1 MIFTEF
7 VENKVTADSSDRT
20 QKSACASFLKSSVT
34 EVAEESLR
42 GWIVDMII
50 AGLRPAT
57 RTKYVSI
64 IATLYKEWGG
74 GRCDAEL
81 FDSVKELTAIDVED
95 LLKRGNANLNQVKCL
110 LRVDG
115 KSVDFEIINIFLYLL
130 FDVNASLK
138 DVINLKRG
146 DSYPDISQL
155 ADIVETMSLSTRKKY
170 LFGLGQGKKREG
182 QIISELLH
190 HLSGTLTTY
199 GFDFGSEFS
208 RDSITSIWIAAALNA
223 GVSAYEICMTL
234 NNLPGGYSFLEQTRR
249 SDIQPDMQLL
259 TMQRVADSI
268 HCNTRRWFVM
278 KMRFGNTADDIK
290 AAIDSTLETE
300 LGGIAYYSPSHTVV
314 SVDKE
319 GRRRRVEKP
328 YIPGILFF
336 RMRQDKVRKLFS
348 HIGDLA
354 WCYKWSNTPDSAYC
368 TIPSSEMK
376 AFQAHVGSFTPDI
389 KMELVTRDTALPV
402 DSAVRINGGGVMEN
416 HVGIIC
422 SVKNNN
428 GTRTYTLAL
437 SDREYATWT
446 VKDIEEIYIE
456 PIQ

>member
-1 MIFTEF
+1 M
-7 VENKVTADSSDRT
+7 
-20 QKSACASFLKSSVT
+20 
-34 EVAEESLR
+34 
-42 GWIVDMII
+42 
-50 AGLRPAT
+50 
-57 RTKYVSI
+57 
-64 IATLYKEWGG
+64 
-74 GRCDAEL
+74 
-81 FDSVKELTAIDVED
+81 
-95 LLKRGNANLNQVKCL
+95 
-110 LRVDG
+110 
-115 KSVDFEIINIFLYLL
+115 
-130 FDVNASLK
+130 
-138 DVINLKRG
+138 
-146 DSYPDISQL
+146 
-155 ADIVETMSLSTRKKY
+155 
-170 LFGLGQGKKREG
+170 
-182 QIISELLH
+182 
-190 HLSGTLTTY
+190 
-199 GFDFGSEFS
+199 
-208 RDSITSIWIAAALNA
+208 
-223 GVSAYEICMTL
+223 
-234 NNLPGGYSFLEQTRR
+234 
-249 SDIQPDMQLL
+249 
-259 TMQRVADSI
+259 
-268 HCNTRRWFVM
+268 
-278 KMRFGNTADDIK
+278 
-290 AAIDSTLETE
+290 
-300 LGGIAYYSPSHTVV
+300 
-314 SVDKE
+314 
-319 GRRRRVEKP
+319 EKP